1 MTDVDDL
8 LSIYATM
15 NPDGR
20 DRLRSFAR
28 HLQKRFPLERRPSL
42 TLVKNAHNVESLDH
56 IVDCRV
62 DYRTVV
68 SAGEAIHGK

>member
-28 HLQKRFPLERRPSL
+28 HLQKRFPSERRPSL
-42 TLVKNAHNVESLDH
+42 SLVKNANNVQALDH
-56 IVDCRV
+56 VIDSRV
-62 DYRTVV
+62 DYRSVA
-68 SAGEAIHGK
+68 SAGEAVHGQ

>member
-42 TLVKNAHNVESLDH
+42 SLVKNANNVEALNH
-56 IVDCRV
+56 IIDGRV
-62 DYRTVV
+62 DYRSIG
-68 SAGEAIHGK
+68 SAGEAVNGQ

>member
-1 MTDVDDL
+1 MTDIDDL

-28 HLQKRFPLERRPSL
+28 HLQKRFPSGRRPSL
-42 TLVKNAHNVESLDH
+42 SLVQNSNNVEALDH
-56 IVDCRV
+56 IVDGCV

-68 SAGEAIHGK
+68 SAGESVHSQ

>member
-1 MTDVDDL
+1 MNDIDDL
-8 LSIYATM
+8 LSIYAAM

-42 TLVKNAHNVESLDH
+42 SLVKNADNVEAVDH
-56 IVDCRV
+56 GIDSRV
-62 DYRTVV
+62 DYRSIV
-68 SAGEAIHGK
+68 STGEAVNGQ